1 MADQDNS
8 QPCADRLRR
17 RIDTAALLERLQSYA
32 LGQAEME
39 AAQVKVAELLLK
51 KSLPDLP
58 GGRAAA
64 VKEAKPAVS
73 LAKIPPL
80 TAAEAK
86 LLRDKLHE
94 AY

>member
-1 MADQDNS
+1 MHEKNKPPS
-8 QPCADRLRR
+8 CADRLRG

-32 LGQAEME
+32 LGHAEME

-58 GGRAAA
+58 GGRTAAL
-64 VKEAKPAVS
+64 KDAKPTVS